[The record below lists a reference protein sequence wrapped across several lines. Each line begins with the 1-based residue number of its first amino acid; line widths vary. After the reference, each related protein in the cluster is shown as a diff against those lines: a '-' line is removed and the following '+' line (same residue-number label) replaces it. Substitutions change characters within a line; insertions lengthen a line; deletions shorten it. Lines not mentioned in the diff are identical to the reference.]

1 MVISFDEEDDLPIIY
16 DIIKEEKI
24 LTLELEYNV
33 NKKKYI
39 KKKRR
44 ILKKRITLFVITIK
58 EEPNYTLEMSLD
70 SSQYSA

>member
-44 ILKKRITLFVITIK
+44 ILKKRITLFVAK
-58 EEPNYTLEMSLD
+58 R
-70 SSQYSA
+70 